1 MCEDEDDS
9 LIAAYGSHAIMHAV
23 FFKQVSRQEPKL
35 LLSVASDVISS
46 SDRSASWPVTLLPP
60 FLPLL
65 LLLLLC
71 WASHRGV
78 AGRTNLSLSRVGELM
93 PGTLGRVWKRFLN
106 WLCGKIRKKK
116 AGKLLIL
123 DLYPPPPQLQVW
135 ELTCIKTSET
145 AWRANRNCFLE
156 HL

>member
-1 MCEDEDDS
+1 MCEDEDDP
-9 LIAAYGSHAIMHAV
+9 LVAAYGSHAIMHAV
-23 FFKQVSRQEPKL
+23 FFKQLSRQEAKL

-46 SDRSASWPVTLLPP
+46 SDRSASWPVTLLLPP
-60 FLPLL
+60 

-78 AGRTNLSLSRVGELM
+78 AGRTNSSLSGVRELM

-123 DLYPPPPQLQVW
+123 DLYPPRSPHPQQLQVW

>member
-9 LIAAYGSHAIMHAV
+9 LIAAYGSHTIMHAV
-23 FFKQVSRQEPKL
+23 FFKQV
-35 LLSVASDVISS
+35 S

-93 PGTLGRVWKRFLN
+93 PGTLGRVWKCFLN

-123 DLYPPPPQLQVW
+123 DLYPPPPHS
-135 ELTCIKTSET
+135 CRSESWPAALRHQKPLDGLIGT
-145 AWRANRNCFLE
+145 VFSSIFKSRLNCWVLAVI
-156 HL
+156 